1 MARPTKDGLDYFPLD
16 VDIFEDE
23 KIEAIAGEFG
33 IKGELA
39 VIKLLCAVYKK
50 GYFIVWN
57 DLTKATLLKRLPGVS
72 KELLDQIVARL
83 VAWEFFNED
92 LFNSAKV
99 LTSENIQAVYFEAT
113 KRRKSPK
120 PIQYVINVNNNS
132 SSNGDNVNINPQS
145 KVKESK
151 GNKSKENTTE
161 SEQYSLQIYSYLEK
175 NGFGSPYGNTMGDN
189 INFWLKDLEEAGL
202 TIEQADAW
210 MIHGVNTA
218 IENNNRRWKYL
229 EGILKNRFNKRLF
242 SKAAIEGEEEK
253 RKNQQAK
260 PLNSKYQN
268 NVRREK
274 LPDWVDKQ
282 QEEKALNPNEKAEID
297 RRFEEYLKRKKESTS
312 AQGNSTSNYV

>member
-1 MARPTKDGLDYFPLD
+1 MARPVKEGLDYFPLD

-99 LTSENIQAVYFEAT
+99 LTSENIQATFFEAT
-113 KRRKSPK
+113 KRRKTPK
-120 PIQYVINVNNNS
+120 PTKYIVNVNNNS
-132 SSNGDNVNINPQS
+132 QSETVNVDINTQS

-151 GNKSKENTTE
+151 VNKSKVNKKESAKENSVSLSSNE
-161 SEQYSLQIYSYLEK
+161 SDFLDNPLGSKKLKELSKYFSENVIRVTPVNLTDLEYDLKDFNGDLDLLKEAVNICARENKRSYSYFAGILKRWRANGIKTYADYLEHEK
-175 NGFGSPYGNTMGDN
+175 ARTEQQAVNNQPNNKRAVRVEKLPNWDGMQEDVPLSD
-189 INFWLKDLEEAGL
+189 E
-202 TIEQADAW
+202 EQAD
-210 MIHGVNTA
+210 
-218 IENNNRRWKYL
+218 L
-229 EGILKNRFNKRLF
+229 ERQMQEIL
-242 SKAAIEGEEEK
+242 G
-253 RKNQQAK
+253 
-260 PLNSKYQN
+260 
-268 NVRREK
+268 
-274 LPDWVDKQ
+274 
-282 QEEKALNPNEKAEID
+282 
-297 RRFEEYLKRKKESTS
+297 
-312 AQGNSTSNYV
+312 G

>member
-1 MARPTKDGLDYFPLD
+1 MARPNKEGLDYFPLD
-16 VDIFEDE
+16 IDIFEDE

-99 LTSENIQAVYFEAT
+99 LTSENIQAVYFEAI

-120 PIQYVINVNNNS
+120 PTKYVINADINPQGTGVN
-132 SSNGDNVNINPQS
+132 DDINPQS

-151 GNKSKENTTE
+151 LNQSNNSGNAREQSSDGPLTSFAAWQSVWKFPNTFQQQDLQGMIDQYSDDLVTAAIKIAARKDVKNGAAINFLESVLTEWDLAEVKSLDDARTYEKSRNNERKQTRQQTQRNNYGKPYKTE
-161 SEQYSLQIYSYLEK
+161 SVTNWDEVAPPVEADPALEAELDRQLAE
-175 NGFGSPYGNTMGDN
+175 F
-189 INFWLKDLEEAGL
+189 
-202 TIEQADAW
+202 
-210 MIHGVNTA
+210 
-218 IENNNRRWKYL
+218 
-229 EGILKNRFNKRLF
+229 
-242 SKAAIEGEEEK
+242 
-253 RKNQQAK
+253 
-260 PLNSKYQN
+260 YQ
-268 NVRREK
+268 
-274 LPDWVDKQ
+274 
-282 QEEKALNPNEKAEID
+282 
-297 RRFEEYLKRKKESTS
+297 ESDS
-312 AQGNSTSNYV
+312 Q

>member
-1 MARPTKDGLDYFPLD
+1 MARPVKEGLDYFPLD

-99 LTSENIQAVYFEAT
+99 LTSENIQATFFEAT
-113 KRRKSPK
+113 KRRKTPK
-120 PIQYVINVNNNS
+120 PTKYIVNVNNNS
-132 SSNGDNVNINPQS
+132 QSETVNVDINTQS

-151 GNKSKENTTE
+151 VNKSKVNKKERAKENSVSLSSNE
-161 SEQYSLQIYSYLEK
+161 SDFLDNPFGSKKLKELSKYFSENVIPVTPVNLTDLEYDLKDFNGDLDLLKEAVNICARENKRSYSYFAGILKRWRANGIKTYADYLEHEK
-175 NGFGSPYGNTMGDN
+175 ARTEQQAVNNQPNNKRAVRVEKLPNWDGMQEDVPLSD
-189 INFWLKDLEEAGL
+189 E
-202 TIEQADAW
+202 EQAD
-210 MIHGVNTA
+210 
-218 IENNNRRWKYL
+218 L
-229 EGILKNRFNKRLF
+229 ER
-242 SKAAIEGEEEK
+242 
-253 RKNQQAK
+253 QM
-260 PLNSKYQN
+260 
-268 NVRREK
+268 
-274 LPDWVDKQ
+274 
-282 QEEKALNPNEKAEID
+282 QEL
-297 RRFEEYLKRKKESTS
+297 L
-312 AQGNSTSNYV
+312 GG

>member
-120 PIQYVINVNNNS
+120 PTQYVINVNINS

-151 GNKSKENTTE
+151 ENKSKENTTE

-260 PLNSKYQN
+260 SSNSKYQN

-282 QEEKALNPNEKAEID
+282 QEENALDPNKKAEID

-312 AQGNSTSNYV
+312 AQGNSTSNYI

>member
-1 MARPTKDGLDYFPLD
+1 MARPNKEGLDYFPLD
-16 VDIFEDE
+16 IDIFEDE

-99 LTSENIQAVYFEAT
+99 LTSENIQAVYFEAI

-120 PIQYVINVNNNS
+120 PTKYVINADINPQGTGFN
-132 SSNGDNVNINPQS
+132 DDINPQS

-151 GNKSKENTTE
+151 LNQSNNSGNAREQSSDGPLTSFAAWQSVWKFPNTFQQQDLQGLVDQYSDDLVTAAIKIAARKDVKNGAAINFLESVLTEWDLADVKSLDDARTYEKSRNNERKQTRQQTQRNNYGKPYKTE
-161 SEQYSLQIYSYLEK
+161 SVTNWDEVAPPVEADPALEAELDRQLAE
-175 NGFGSPYGNTMGDN
+175 F
-189 INFWLKDLEEAGL
+189 
-202 TIEQADAW
+202 
-210 MIHGVNTA
+210 
-218 IENNNRRWKYL
+218 
-229 EGILKNRFNKRLF
+229 
-242 SKAAIEGEEEK
+242 
-253 RKNQQAK
+253 
-260 PLNSKYQN
+260 YQ
-268 NVRREK
+268 
-274 LPDWVDKQ
+274 
-282 QEEKALNPNEKAEID
+282 
-297 RRFEEYLKRKKESTS
+297 ESDS
-312 AQGNSTSNYV
+312 Q

>member
-1 MARPTKDGLDYFPLD
+1 MARPVKDGLDYFPLD

-57 DLTKATLLKRLPGVS
+57 DLTKATLLKRLPGAS

-83 VAWEFFNED
+83 VAWGFFNED

-99 LTSENIQAVYFEAT
+99 LTSENIQARYFEAT

-120 PIQYVINVNNNS
+120 PTQYVINVNNNS
-132 SSNGDNVNINPQS
+132 SSNGDNVNINPQR

-218 IENNNRRWKYL
+218 IENNNRTWNYL
-229 EGILKNRFNKRLF
+229 DGILKNRFNKHLF

-260 PLNSKYQN
+260 SSNSKYQN

-282 QEEKALNPNEKAEID
+282 QEENALDPNKKAEID
-297 RRFEEYLKRKKESTS
+297 RRFEEYLKRKKESTP
-312 AQGNSTSNYV
+312 AQENSTSNYV

>member
-1 MARPTKDGLDYFPLD
+1 MARPTKSGLDYFPLD

-99 LTSENIQAVYFEAT
+99 LTSENIQATFFEAT
-113 KRRKSPK
+113 KRRKTPK
-120 PIQYVINVNNNS
+120 PTKYIVNVNNNS
-132 SSNGDNVNINPQS
+132 QSETVNVDINTQS

-151 GNKSKENTTE
+151 VNKSKVNKKERAKENSVSLSSNE
-161 SEQYSLQIYSYLEK
+161 SDFLDNPLGSKKLKELSKYFSENVIPVTPVNLTDLEYDLKDFNGDLDLLKEAVNICARENKRSYSYFAGILKRWRANGIKTYADYLEHEK
-175 NGFGSPYGNTMGDN
+175 ARTEQQAVNNQPNNKRAVRVEKLPNWDGMQEDVPLSD
-189 INFWLKDLEEAGL
+189 E
-202 TIEQADAW
+202 EQAD
-210 MIHGVNTA
+210 
-218 IENNNRRWKYL
+218 L
-229 EGILKNRFNKRLF
+229 ERQMQEIL
-242 SKAAIEGEEEK
+242 G
-253 RKNQQAK
+253 
-260 PLNSKYQN
+260 
-268 NVRREK
+268 
-274 LPDWVDKQ
+274 
-282 QEEKALNPNEKAEID
+282 
-297 RRFEEYLKRKKESTS
+297 
-312 AQGNSTSNYV
+312 G

>member
-16 VDIFEDE
+16 VDVFEDE

-83 VAWEFFNED
+83 VAWGFFNED

-99 LTSENIQAVYFEAT
+99 LTSENIQAVYFEAI

-120 PIQYVINVNNNS
+120 PTQYVINANNNTQAI
-132 SSNGDNVNINPQS
+132 GVNADINPQS
-145 KVKESK
+145 KVNKTK
-151 GNKSKENTTE
+151 VNKSKTKTTE
-161 SEQYSLQIYSYLEK
+161 SEQYSIQIYSYLEQ

-189 INFWLKDLEEAGL
+189 INFWLKDLEETGL
-202 TIEQADAW
+202 TIKQADAW
-210 MIHGVNTA
+210 LIHGVNTA
-218 IENNNRRWKYL
+218 IENNNRRWNYL
-229 EGILKNRFNKRLF
+229 DGILKNRFNKRLF
-242 SKAAIEGEEEK
+242 SKEAIEGEEAK
-253 RKNQQAK
+253 RKSQQAK
-260 PLNSKYQN
+260 NTRGFPQ

-274 LPDWVDKQ
+274 LPKWVDKPV
-282 QEEKALNPNEKAEID
+282 EEKTLDPDKKAEMEA
-297 RRFEEYLKRKKESTS
+297 RFAAYQAKKEALLKSE
-312 AQGNSTSNYV
+312 

>member
-1 MARPTKDGLDYFPLD
+1 MARPNKEGLDYFPLD
-16 VDIFEDE
+16 IDIFEDE

-99 LTSENIQAVYFEAT
+99 LTSENIQAVYFEAI

-120 PIQYVINVNNNS
+120 PTKYVINADINQQGTGVN
-132 SSNGDNVNINPQS
+132 DDINPQS

-151 GNKSKENTTE
+151 VNKTKENTSSNAREQATG
-161 SEQYSLQIYSYLEK
+161 SEGPLSAFAAWQSVWKFPNAFQQQDLQELIDKYTDDLVTASIKIAARKDVK
-175 NGFGSPYGNTMGDN
+175 NGSA
-189 INFWLKDLEEAGL
+189 INFLESVLTEWTLAGVKSL
-202 TIEQADAW
+202 DDARAYETSRNNERKQARE
-210 MIHGVNTA
+210 HQTPK
-218 IENNNRRWKYL
+218 NNY
-229 EGILKNRFNKRLF
+229 G
-242 SKAAIEGEEEK
+242 
-253 RKNQQAK
+253 K
-260 PLNSKYQN
+260 PFKT
-268 NVRREK
+268 EK
-274 LPDWVDKQ
+274 LPDWNQ
-282 QEEKALNPNEKAEID
+282 YQEESVTAEEQARLDAEI
-297 RRFEEYLKRKKESTS
+297 EKRMAKLGMLED
-312 AQGNSTSNYV
+312 